1 MADEAQS
8 VLPHAI
14 RRRLTALPEERLRRA
29 LLREALPALDDA
41 SLALFLAHLVSEV
54 HDPEVRAVYL
64 DVVLVL
70 LETDGLPP
78 ERADRVVARLR
89 EPDPVAI
96 VSALV
101 RSADDARPPAA
112 SSRPLY
118 EFEELPLG
126 VRKARARLPDRDLL
140 RRLLSDPDPSVIA
153 VLADN
158 PRATEA
164 DLLVVASR
172 RPQTKGT
179 FGVILASRRFG
190 MRPAIHSALVQN
202 PWCPV
207 RIAIACLPLASAAV
221 RREIAASSR
230 ADPRLREAARYA
242 Q

>member
-1 MADEAQS
+1 MADSEQS

-14 RRRLTALPEERLRRA
+14 RRRLSALPEERLRRA

-41 SLALFLAHLVSEV
+41 SLALFIAHLVSEV
-54 HDPEVRAVYL
+54 HDPEVRSVYL

-70 LETDGLPP
+70 LDGNGLPAD
-78 ERADRVVARLR
+78 RADRVVARLR
-89 EPDPVAI
+89 DSDPIAV
-96 VSALV
+96 VSALL
-101 RSADDARPPAA
+101 REMDDAPAPSA
-112 SSRPLY
+112 TTRLLY
-118 EFEELPLG
+118 EFEEVPLG

-140 RRLLSDPDPSVIA
+140 RRLLSDPDPAVIA
-153 VLADN
+153 ILADN

-190 MRPAIHSALVQN
+190 MRPAIQTAIVLN

-207 RIAIACLPLASAAV
+207 RIALACLPLASAAV
-221 RREIAASSR
+221 RREIAVSSR
-230 ADPRLREAARYA
+230 ADPRLREAAA
-242 Q
+242 SLA

>member
-1 MADEAQS
+1 MTDEATS
-8 VLPHAI
+8 VLPHAL

-41 SLALFLAHLVSEV
+41 SLALFLTHLVCEV
-54 HDPEVRAVYL
+54 RDPEVRSVYL

-70 LETDGLPP
+70 LEGDGLPP

-89 EPDPVAI
+89 APDPVAVI
-96 VSALV
+96 EALV
-101 RSADDARPPAA
+101 RGMDDAPPPAA
-112 SSRPLY
+112 TTRLLY
-118 EFEELPLG
+118 EFEEVPLG
-126 VRKARARLPDRDLL
+126 VRKARARMHDRDML

-153 VLADN
+153 ILADN

-179 FGVILASRRFG
+179 FGVLLASRRFG
-190 MRPAIHSALVQN
+190 MRPAIQAALVQN

-207 RIAIACLPLASAAV
+207 RIAMVCLPLASAAV
-221 RREIAASSR
+221 RREVAASSR
-230 ADPRLREAARYA
+230 ADPRLREAARHTF
-242 Q
+242 